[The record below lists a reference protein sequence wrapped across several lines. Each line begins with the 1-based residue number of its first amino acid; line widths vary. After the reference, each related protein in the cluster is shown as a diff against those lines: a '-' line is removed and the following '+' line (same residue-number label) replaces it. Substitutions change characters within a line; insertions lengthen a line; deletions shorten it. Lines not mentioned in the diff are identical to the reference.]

1 MDDLYIFQ
9 SRGGNTLNHTLGCL
23 TQLQVTGSALPSL

>member
-9 SRGGNTLNHTLGCL
+9 SRGENTLNHILGCR
-23 TQLQVTGSALPSL
+23 TQL